1 MQCDLAK
8 CQRRQEQVEW
18 PLSKDCFLV
27 YVFPKNVVYHRG
39 RAFGK
44 AFRFNNN
51 MQNRESRRTVTSVIQ
66 VLRAAGETFAVN
78 FCRVWKS

>member
-1 MQCDLAK
+1 M
-8 CQRRQEQVEW
+8 

-44 AFRFNNN
+44 AFHFNNS

-66 VLRAAGETFAVN
+66 VLRAARETFAVN
-78 FCRVWKS
+78 FCRLWKS